1 MTENM
6 ISLNLSKA
14 IKYRQSSM
22 QDKIRRQRKNSQ
34 KISQENI
41 ENRIT
46 ELEQKVRGW
55 EITVEEDVDFS

>member
-1 MTENM
+1 
-6 ISLNLSKA
+6 
-14 IKYRQSSM
+14 M

-34 KISQENI
+34 KISLENI
-41 ENRIT
+41 ENRNT